1 MRRKKIILGGVLIVL
16 LAAGWFLLDQ
26 YFSYPIKLNM
36 VTLPEYIREFSNR
49 GYSVERTTQVDIH
62 SGVAIGNREY
72 YLVDLDG
79 DFGYVLL
86 ERGLSGRYKILN
98 LGSSGGAFRKGVV
111 EVDGEKYL
119 LFAGRDV
126 GGVIDRIEVVIDH
139 VTYALDVPTNYPF
152 FVHTKLEDGA
162 TAQGMFGLGDITF
175 YDKDGTDVTDQYNL
189 SGGGFQ

>member
-1 MRRKKIILGGVLIVL
+1 MKKRTKLLLGAL
-16 LAAGWFLLDQ
+16 LAALLIVGYQ
-26 YFSYPIKLNM
+26 YNAYPIKLNM

-49 GYSVERTTQVDIH
+49 GNSVERTTQVDIH

-79 DFGYVLL
+79 DFGYVRL
-86 ERGLSGRYKILN
+86 ERGPFGRYKILN
-98 LGSSGGAFRKGVV
+98 LGSGGGAFRKGVV

-139 VTYALDVPTNYPF
+139 VTYTLDVPKNYPF

-162 TAQGMFGLGDITF
+162 TAQGMFGLENITF
-175 YDKDGTDVTDQYNL
+175 YDEKGADVTDQYDL